1 MSWHRATAAALPQE
15 FFFSSG
21 GAERHTHLPGVV
33 QLIRAHE
40 VGVIALESV
49 EDERLVRL
57 RDLWVRESPLVR
69 QVHLGWYRAHPQTG
83 LLGVQLQVHGLGGL
97 NAQDK
102 LVAPDVTENARG
114 CILELNPHFHLSV
127 VQGFKSQTRRKSTSS
142 AITTTGKL
150 ILPFPALRMKGTPS
164 QRGLLTHSVVAAKVG
179 HVECAGTVSSS
190 R

>member
-1 MSWHRATAAALPQE
+1 
-15 FFFSSG
+15 
-21 GAERHTHLPGVV
+21 
-33 QLIRAHE
+33 
-40 VGVIALESV
+40 VIAIERV

-57 RDLWVRESPLVR
+57 GDLWVRESPLVG

-97 NAQDK
+97 NAQDE

-114 CILELNPHFHLSV
+114 GILELNPHFHLGV
-127 VQGFKSQTRRKSTSS
+127 VQGFKSQTRRRSTSS
-142 AITTTGKL
+142 AITTTRNL

-164 QRGLLTHSVVAAKVG
+164 QRGLLTHIVVAANVG
-179 HVECAGTVSSS
+179 HVEFRGTVSSS